1 MTRIFE
7 ALKKSQGRA
16 AARLF
21 PAAEGAPPRP
31 TVVPRSTASV
41 DPGIVPLI
49 DTVPTA
55 PLPDEIVR
63 EMTAL
68 RIGLESAL
76 EAHATRVVM
85 FLGSMSGEGVTTV
98 ATQFASVIAADGRGR
113 TLLLDAQAPS
123 LHGERRPGPG
133 RSRVGKAPR
142 GTRVSDA
149 GGTPAARGGQPLS
162 IAALNDEIRHAGA
175 RAPAAVRAF
184 FTTVS
189 AQFDWVI
196 VDGAPV
202 LESPESVDLAPLVDS
217 VVMVIH
223 SGKTKRPVVVRAVD
237 LLRKSGARVLGSVLN
252 RRRFEIPEFIYRRV

>member
-7 ALKKSQGRA
+7 ALKKSQGR
-16 AARLF
+16 
-21 PAAEGAPPRP
+21 PAALPFPPAEVATPRSP
-31 TVVPRSTASV
+31 VVPRATASI

-49 DTVPTA
+49 DVVPTA
-55 PLPDEIVR
+55 PLPDDVVR

-76 EAHATRVVM
+76 EARPGRVVM
-85 FLGSMSGEGVTTV
+85 FMGSMSGEGVTTV
-98 ATQFASVIAADGRGR
+98 ATQFASVVAADGRGR
-113 TLLLDAQAPS
+113 ALLLDAQARPA
-123 LHGERRPGPG
+123 GGTRPGPAGSRAG
-133 RSRVGKAPR
+133 RAPR
-142 GTRVSDA
+142 GAHEA
-149 GGTPAARGGQPLS
+149 GGTPAGRGGLPLS
-162 IAALNDEIRHAGA
+162 VAALNDEIRRAGG

-184 FTTVS
+184 FATVS

-202 LESPESVDLAPLVDS
+202 LESPESVDLAPLVDG
-217 VVMVIH
+217 VVLVVH

-252 RRRFEIPEFIYRRV
+252 RRRFEIPDFIYRRV